1 MRPVFVSNWSGVVR
15 WVGAGI
21 GTSLMVWSL
30 VRLIDVGNR
39 AAQAPPWWWLGL
51 TGLVLTVSALGSP
64 WSRRTAADRTGD
76 EARIRDPGPPGRR

>member
-1 MRPVFVSNWSGVVR
+1 VRPVFVRNWSGVVR
-15 WVGAGI
+15 WIGAGV

-64 WSRRTAADRTGD
+64 WSRRTAADRPGNG
-76 EARIRDPGPPGRR
+76 APAPGPAPPARG